1 MVKIEITP
9 TQIFLLGILIVG
21 SYVVFFGASLYHS
34 FIKDSE
40 ENNSVKKICCNNTS
54 ETILLVENNDDQPFL
69 SIEKVS
75 ATFGV
80 IVAGVVGY
88 YFGQRQS
95 ETSEAKRKSFEEKET
110 KRLEKLNASE
120 LIGRNEELDDLI
132 KDLEDSLDK
141 TNSID
146 SEDMNDILDDG
157 KKLNK

>member
-9 TQIFLLGILIVG
+9 TQIFLLGFLIVG
-21 SYVVFFGASLYHS
+21 SYIVFFGASLNHS

-40 ENNSVKKICCNNTS
+40 KNNSVKKICCNNTS
-54 ETILLVENNDDQPFL
+54 ETILLIENNDNQPFL

-95 ETSEAKRKSFEEKET
+95 EISEAKG
-110 KRLEKLNASE
+110 KRRSEQMNASKVIE
-120 LIGRNEELDDLI
+120 RQEDLDELI

-141 TNSID
+141 SKSID
-146 SEDMNDILDDG
+146 SEDINDIFDDG